1 MIGVC
6 PITLTPR
13 VCSTKTRIKTVCS
26 TSGLDCQDRK
36 LSHDIHNIVTDAM
49 RRIFDKAEIHGY
61 SYSRDHKVLRLTID
75 QEDRLIKREDLEK
88 ICEFITTA
96 NMSPEIMRSVIS
108 VVDRSEFSDRLYKL
122 MVEYAM

>member
-1 MIGVC
+1 MHRKL
-6 PITLTPR
+6 PRTSSR

-26 TSGLDCQDRK
+26 TSGLDCLDRK

-88 ICEFITTA
+88 
-96 NMSPEIMRSVIS
+96 N
-108 VVDRSEFSDRLYKL
+108 L
-122 MVEYAM
+122 